1 MTYIQLPDTIRRPL
15 AFYLAMEE
23 YVARNLDF
31 DDAFFMWQVEPTV
44 IFGRN
49 QLISNEVNLDYC
61 RHHGIATYRRKSGGG
76 CVYADMGNVM
86 LSYVTSDTNVGMTFN
101 RYINLV
107 TLALV
112 RMGIDARATGRNDI
126 LIGGRKVSGNAFYH
140 LKNKSIVHG
149 TLLYDTNM
157 ENMEHSLTPST
168 PKLASKGVAS
178 VRQHIAL
185 LKDYTPLT
193 LAQVM
198 EHIRSTVCGSEF
210 TLPTDA
216 ITKISEMEQE
226 YRSDEF
232 IWGSNPSYTTVC
244 RSRVEGVGDLEARLV
259 MKNGKIRSANL
270 LGDYFLLG
278 DLESSILRPLRGA
291 TLERESLEA
300 ALPPDLS
307 TTIMGLSRAHLIDL
321 LLHHQDTTPSHQSN

>member
-15 AFYLAMEE
+15 TFYLAMEE
-23 YVARNLDF
+23 YVARNMDF
-31 DDAFFMWQVEPTV
+31 DDTFFMWQVEPTV

-140 LKNKSIVHG
+140 LAGHSIVHG
-149 TLLYDTNM
+149 TMLFDTDMQHMLNAI
-157 ENMEHSLTPST
+157 TP
-168 PKLASKGVAS
+168 PQAKLDAHGVKS
-178 VRQHIAL
+178 VRQRIGL
-185 LKDYTPLT
+185 LKDFTSLSIDAFKQYAVNRLCKSE
-193 LAQVM
+193 LLLSEA
-198 EHIRSTVCGSEF
+198 HIQGIE
-210 TLPTDA
+210 LL
-216 ITKISEMEQE
+216 EQE
-226 YRSDEF
+226 YLDPAF
-232 IWGSNPSYTTVC
+232 IYGRHYS
-244 RSRVEGVGDLEARLV
+244 
-259 MKNGKIRSANL
+259 
-270 LGDYFLLG
+270 
-278 DLESSILRPLRGA
+278 RPLPPSQPSETINQ
-291 TLERESLEA
+291 TL
-300 ALPPDLS
+300 
-307 TTIMGLSRAHLIDL
+307 TK
-321 LLHHQDTTPSHQSN
+321 